1 MRPRYVLE
9 DVFFILFFC
18 IIINTG
24 RSATPLLK
32 CKIMN
37 NNKNMVVQLTTDEL
51 KKPDFQHFK
60 RGVRY
65 GRVL

>member
-24 RSATPLLK
+24 RSAIPPI
-32 CKIMN
+32 KIFIYDSRE
-37 NNKNMVVQLTTDEL
+37 K
-51 KKPDFQHFK
+51 
-60 RGVRY
+60 Y
-65 GRVL
+65 GGSINYR